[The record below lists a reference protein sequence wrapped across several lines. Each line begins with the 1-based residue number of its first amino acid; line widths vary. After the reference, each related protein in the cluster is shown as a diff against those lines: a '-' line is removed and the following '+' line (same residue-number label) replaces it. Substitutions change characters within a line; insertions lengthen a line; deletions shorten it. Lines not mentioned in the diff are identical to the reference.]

1 MDDEQ
6 QLEPKIST
14 AEIVLIGAFYGI
26 LDVIDII
33 PIAGDITDII
43 AAPMFLY
50 YSSKGISGI
59 PFLVSEILD
68 AIPLTQEFP
77 SRTIGWIVTV
87 VIDRNPK
94 LEAQLQTAAA
104 VAGAVEGAG
113 GLAGGGEA
121 LEGAAAA
128 EGAGGEALALE
139 EAGAT
144 EGQIAEQGFAGE
156 AELEAEQAT
165 GEFGPTGEAE
175 GAEEG
180 GANAKPSEES
190 TERGAEGE
198 SRSERRRR
206 ANEEGSDSGG
216 PSDENRDEEM
226 AEEAEKEQKEEDIKE
241 RYEDLV
247 TPDAMQDP
255 VKVAKRQELGSDVQI
270 APRQR
275 EPDPRENDDTRWSSD
290 RFAREQARLQ
300 KARDTKSAFDKLKSP
315 SEATEDDVSEAA

>member
-139 EAGAT
+139 EANRALQAKPNSKRNKRRGSLGRQEKRRARRR
-144 EGQIAEQGFAGE
+144 EGRTPSHPKKAPSAEPKGKA
-156 AELEAEQAT
+156 ARSA
-165 GEFGPTGEAE
+165 
-175 GAEEG
+175 AEEQMKKDRIPEVRPMRIG
-180 GANAKPSEES
+180 MKRWPKKRRKNKKKRISRNA
-190 TERGAEGE
+190 
-198 SRSERRRR
+198 
-206 ANEEGSDSGG
+206 
-216 PSDENRDEEM
+216 
-226 AEEAEKEQKEEDIKE
+226 
-241 RYEDLV
+241 
-247 TPDAMQDP
+247 
-255 VKVAKRQELGSDVQI
+255 
-270 APRQR
+270 
-275 EPDPRENDDTRWSSD
+275 
-290 RFAREQARLQ
+290 
-300 KARDTKSAFDKLKSP
+300 TKTL
-315 SEATEDDVSEAA
+315 